1 MRVTVLGSGSSG
13 NCTLVATA
21 EACLLIDL
29 GFGPRSLER
38 RMRQAG
44 IDNLRPEAILI
55 THGHRDH
62 CQGVGRFVDQNPVPV
77 YTNPGT
83 RAEVPQLVELDCWK
97 PFETGRPFSIGDI
110 DIEPFPIPHDAAEP
124 VGFRL
129 TDGKTSGVVATD
141 LGRLGPEVIN
151 KLRECDWIVLE
162 SNHDEEMLRVGPY
175 PWRLKQRVLGASGHL
190 SNEAAA
196 RFLTHHFDGSSRHIF
211 LAHLSRKNNHPD
223 VALDSAKR
231 ALASRRF
238 ALLESCRLHLTHQ
251 SRPSIVLE
259 L

>member
-29 GFGPRSLER
+29 GFGPRSLDR
-38 RMRQAG
+38 RMREAG
-44 IDNLRPEAILI
+44 VEKARPDAILI
-55 THGHRDH
+55 SHGHRDH
-62 CQGVGRFVDQNPVPV
+62 CQGVAPYLDKSPVPV
-77 YTNPGT
+77 YSNRGT
-83 RAEVPQLVELDCWK
+83 RAEVPQLQELECW
-97 PFETGRPFSIGDI
+97 RPFRTGEAFSVGDI
-110 DIEPFPIPHDAAEP
+110 DIEPFPISHDCAEP

-129 TDGKTSGVVATD
+129 SDGKTSGAVATD
-141 LGRLGPEVIN
+141 LGRLCPQVIN

-162 SNHDEEMLRVGPY
+162 SNYDEEMLRVGPY

-211 LAHLSRKNNHPD
+211 LAHLSRKNNHPE
-223 VALDSAKR
+223 VALESAKR
-231 ALASRRF
+231 ALARRRLSLF
-238 ALLESCRLHLTHQ
+238 ESCRLHLTHQ